1 MSEGENFDSGETNQ
15 RPKEQQRKGG
25 EPNRFEPIST
35 EELIASP
42 TIVSYFQ
49 EVGCYEF
56 CERVQRIHS
65 HPQLTKLFSLNLHN
79 HQVHL
84 AGVKFELTTN
94 SISTT
99 T

>member
-1 MSEGENFDSGETNQ
+1 M
-15 RPKEQQRKGG
+15 
-25 EPNRFEPIST
+25 
-35 EELIASP
+35 IASP

-49 EVGCYEF
+49 ELGCYEF
-56 CERVQRIHS
+56 CEKVEKIES
-65 HPQLTKLFSLNLHN
+65 HPQLTKLIALNIHN